1 MGSDGLCAAAKPYHL
16 LFIQRGNTT
25 IVLPKPIML
34 LSGETSGS
42 VASVT
47 AQYCVASNYG
57 VTAQSKS
64 GLKDARNKVNYLR
77 FSNYTSNTPHK
88 PKMSRILLEVVL
100 LVFLVLK
107 FDYKYVG
114 DTILQ
119 QKVSVLRDS
128 TPFASF

>member
-34 LSGETSGS
+34 LSRETSGS

-77 FSNYTSNTPHK
+77 FSNYTSKYSPQTQDEPD
-88 PKMSRILLEVVL
+88 PSRGSTSCLPRSQIR
-100 LVFLVLK
+100 
-107 FDYKYVG
+107 
-114 DTILQ
+114 LQ
-119 QKVSVLRDS
+119 IRG
-128 TPFASF
+128 